1 MVFFDYERPV
11 TLKEAMLLAN
21 REGAYPLAGGTDLL
35 VKVRRETL
43 SPKLLV
49 DLKHVPELHGITF
62 DGPTFI
68 GATTTLNQI
77 ADSTALLE
85 RFPVLARAAHAV
97 GSRQVR
103 NRATIGGNVAN
114 ASPAADTVPALM
126 VLDAQVVLAGPGEE
140 RTVPVCYFFTG
151 PGKTVMRQGEIIR
164 GFLIPETKGTFFFE
178 KVSRRNAVDLST
190 VSVVV
195 FGFVEGGD
203 VRLRVAA
210 GAVAPTPLRLF
221 DAEHVFDEGGPDAM
235 ERVLDA
241 ADGAISPIDDIRGTA
256 AFRRKVVRVLLRRG
270 IQTVLASLGGD
281 A

>member
-1 MVFFDYERPV
+1 MVSFDYERPV
-11 TLKEAMLLAN
+11 TLKEAMLAAS
-21 REGAYPLAGGTDLL
+21 REGAHPLAGGTDLL
-35 VKVRRETL
+35 VKVRRETV

-49 DLKHVPELHGITF
+49 DLKHIPELHGITQ
-62 DGPTFI
+62 DEPTFI

-77 ADSTALLE
+77 ADSPTVLE
-85 RFPVLARAAHAV
+85 RFPVLAKAAHSV

-126 VLDAQVVLAGPGEE
+126 VLDAQVVLAGPGGDT
-140 RTVPVCYFFTG
+140 TVPVCSFFTG
-151 PGKTVMRQGEIIR
+151 PGKTVMRHGEIIR
-164 GFLIPETKGTFFFE
+164 GFLIPEVKGTFSFD
-178 KVSRRNAVDLST
+178 KVSRRNAVDLAT
-190 VSVVV
+190 ASVVV

-203 VRLRVAA
+203 VHLRMAA

-221 DAEHVFDEGGPDAM
+221 DAERVFDEGGPDALV
-235 ERVLDA
+235 EVLDA
-241 ADGAISPIDDIRGTA
+241 ADAAISPIDDIRGTA

-270 IQTVLASLGGD
+270 IQTVLSSLGGD